1 MMLIMYTAR
10 VRCVC
15 LFQVRDM
22 EAQLQELQEDID
34 AEKTARQRSDMKRS
48 QVTEELDKL
57 RAELDERTGSSQA
70 NAELRQKREAEL
82 AELRKNVDEE
92 KQSHDRNLAVRSRS
106 DHIPQSNLLTVFTC
120 LEKLK
125 FTYCTI
131 HLVHFY

>member
-1 MMLIMYTAR
+1 
-10 VRCVC
+10 
-15 LFQVRDM
+15 M
-22 EAQLQELQEDID
+22 EARLQELQKDID

-70 NAELRQKREAEL
+70 NAELRQMLEAEL
-82 AELRKNVDEE
+82 AELRKNVDEK

-106 DHIPQSNLLTVFTC
+106 HHIPDPTYSLCLFSC

-125 FTYCTI
+125 FNYCAS
-131 HLVHFY
+131 LGNA